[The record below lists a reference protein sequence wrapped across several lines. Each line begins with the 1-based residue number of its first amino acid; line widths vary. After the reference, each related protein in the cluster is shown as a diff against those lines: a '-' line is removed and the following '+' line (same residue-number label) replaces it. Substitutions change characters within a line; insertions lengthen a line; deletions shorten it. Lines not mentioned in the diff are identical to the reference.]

1 MQPFL
6 SRGERRRAFP
16 ISIRSGRFVMTTEAL
31 SPRRER
37 SPLNN
42 RLRAM
47 LTQENIITLVVA
59 IIVAGAVV
67 VPLAVL
73 FVSSFK
79 VLDPLGWDTTWGFGN
94 YVEMFTDRVIPKA
107 FLNTLIISSGSTV
120 LATFLGVSLAWIN
133 ARTNC
138 PGRDYLEPYN
148 LIPFFLS
155 PFVGAIAWHNLG
167 EPQTGLLN
175 NWAREI
181 FGIEGAI
188 INVDNIY
195 GVIWV
200 TGIFFAPLVYLFV
213 VGSLRR
219 MDPSL
224 EDSARTTGAGLIR
237 TTMTITLPL
246 VMPGILSGAIIVF
259 VTSAG
264 EFGVPFKLSA
274 PYGWETLTTQIF
286 TKAVGDDANHYLGAA
301 MSMGLGVITV
311 LLIWI
316 QQRYIA
322 PRSFTTVTG
331 KGFRPNVLDLGWWRW
346 VAFGY
351 NLLFILV
358 AVILPIVCLIIVS
371 LHPVWTG
378 KSVWA
383 DLTTI
388 NYVKTLFW
396 WRPEA
401 ISAATNG
408 IANSLILAFGGASI
422 AMVMALVISYMIHR
436 TKGFGVRMLDFLSV
450 VPIGFPGIVLA
461 MGVLV
466 TYIQT
471 PIYATLWILMLAYI
485 TRFFPYGQR
494 NISSIMLA
502 ISEELDQSSR
512 MAGASWFTTLWRITI
527 PLLKPGLFAGWI
539 LLFIIFLRELS
550 ISIILFT
557 TGTETLSVGVYY
569 LTNFE
574 NEPLTAALSMAQTV
588 MLLIAIYAF
597 RRFAGREALTA

>member
-1 MQPFL
+1 MQEVATVATGPEPQ
-6 SRGERRRAFP
+6 SAGGP
-16 ISIRSGRFVMTTEAL
+16 
-31 SPRRER
+31 PRRSKAE
-37 SPLNN
+37 N
-42 RLRAM
+42 RIRA
-47 LTQENIITLVVA
+47 LFNQENIATMVVA
-59 IIVAGAVV
+59 LIIGIAVIL
-67 VPLAVL
+67 PLIAL
-73 FVSSFK
+73 FINSFL
-79 VLDPLGWDTTWGFGN
+79 VLDDSGWDTEWGFDN
-94 YVEMFTDRVIPKA
+94 YLLMVTDRIIPKA
-107 FLNTLIISSGSTV
+107 FVNTILISSGSTV

-138 PGRDYLEPYN
+138 PGRDFLEPYN

-155 PFVGAIAWHNLG
+155 PFVGAIAWHNLAA
-167 EPQTGLLN
+167 PKTGLLN
-175 NWAREI
+175 NWAQDYLGFETHI
-181 FGIEGAI
+181 L
-188 INVDNIY
+188 NVDNLW

-224 EDSARTTGAGLIR
+224 EDSARTTGAGLFK
-237 TTMTITLPL
+237 TTMTVTLPL

-286 TKAVGDDANHYLGAA
+286 SKAVGDDANHYLGAA
-301 MSMGLGVITV
+301 MSMALGIITV
-311 LLIWI
+311 VLIWI

-331 KGFRPNVLDLGWWRW
+331 KGFRPNVLDLGSWKW

-351 NLLFILV
+351 NVLYILV
-358 AVILPIVCLIIVS
+358 AVVLPILSLLVVS
-371 LHPVWTG
+371 LHPVWEATIQPAQM
-378 KSVWA
+378 SF
-383 DLTTI
+383 I
-388 NYVKTLFW
+388 NYEKTLFF
-396 WRPEA
+396 WREDS
-401 ISAATNG
+401 IQAATNG
-408 IANSLILAFGGASI
+408 IFNSLILALVGATLS
-422 AMVMALVISYMIHR
+422 MVLAIVVSYMIHR
-436 TKGFGVRMLDFLSV
+436 TKGPMTRLIDFLCV

-471 PIYATLWILMLAYI
+471 PIYATLWILLLGYV

-494 NISSIMLA
+494 NVSSIMLA

-512 MAGASWFTTLWRITI
+512 MSGASWFTTLKRITI
-527 PLLKPGLFAGWI
+527 PLLKPGIFAGWV

-550 ISIILFT
+550 ISIILYT

-569 LTNFE
+569 LSNFE
-574 NEPLTAALSMAQTV
+574 NEPLTAALSMAQTIV
-588 MLLIAIYAF
+588 LLAAIFLF
-597 RRFAGREALTA
+597 RRVAGKEALTA

>member
-1 MQPFL
+1 
-6 SRGERRRAFP
+6 
-16 ISIRSGRFVMTTEAL
+16 MTTETL
-31 SPRRER
+31 PRTVER
-37 SPLNN
+37 SLWAN
-42 RLRAM
+42 RLRAL
-47 LTQENIITLVVA
+47 LTQENIITIVISVIVGAAVILPLVT
-59 IIVAGAVV
+59 
-67 VPLAVL
+67 L
-73 FVSSFK
+73 FISSFK

-94 YVEMFTDRVIPKA
+94 YVTLVTDRVIPKA
-107 FLNTLIISSGSTV
+107 FLNTLIISSGTTV
-120 LATFLGVSLAWIN
+120 LATTLGVSLAWIN

-148 LIPFFLS
+148 LVPFFLS

-175 NWAREI
+175 GWARDI
-181 FGIEGAI
+181 FGIEGYI
-188 INVDNIY
+188 LNVDNIW

-224 EDSARTTGAGLIR
+224 EDSARTTGAGLLR
-237 TTMTITLPL
+237 TTMTVTLPL

-286 TKAVGDDANHYLGAA
+286 SKAVGDDANHFLGATMA
-301 MSMGLGVITV
+301 MSLGIITV
-311 LLIWI
+311 FLIWI
-316 QQRYIA
+316 QQRFIA

-331 KGFRPNVLDLGWWRW
+331 KGFRPNVLDLGRWRW
-346 VAFGY
+346 LALGY
-351 NLLFILV
+351 NLSFIFV
-358 AVILPIVCLIIVS
+358 AVVLPIACLIIVS

-378 KSVWA
+378 SIIP
-383 DLTTI
+383 DQMTLN

-396 WRPEA
+396 WRPES
-401 ISAATNG
+401 IQTATNG
-408 IANSLILAFGGASI
+408 IVNSLILAFGGASI
-422 AMVMALVISYMIHR
+422 AMVMALVVSYMIHR
-436 TKGFGVRMLDFLSV
+436 TKGFGSRLLDFLSV

-471 PIYATLWILMLAYI
+471 PIYATLWILMLGYI

-494 NISSIMLA
+494 NIASIMLA

-512 MAGASWFTTLWRITI
+512 MAGASWFTTMRRITI
-527 PLLKPGLFAGWI
+527 PLLKPGIFAGWI

-550 ISIILFT
+550 ISIILFS

-588 MLLIAIYAF
+588 LLLIAIYAF
-597 RRFAGREALTA
+597 RRIAGREALTA

>member
-1 MQPFL
+1 
-6 SRGERRRAFP
+6 
-16 ISIRSGRFVMTTEAL
+16 MTTEAL
-31 SPRRER
+31 SPTRER

-47 LTQENIITLVVA
+47 VTQENIITLVVA

-94 YVEMFTDRVIPKA
+94 YVEMATDRIIPKA

-175 NWAREI
+175 NLARDI
-181 FGIEGAI
+181 FGVEGAL

-237 TTMTITLPL
+237 TTMTVTLPL

-286 TKAVGDDANHYLGAA
+286 SKAVGDDANYFLGAA

-311 LLIWI
+311 FLIWI

-331 KGFRPNVLDLGWWRW
+331 KGFRPNVLDLGPWRW

-351 NLLFILV
+351 NLAFIMV

-378 KSVWA
+378 KIVWA

-401 ISAATNG
+401 IAAATNG
-408 IANSLILAFGGASI
+408 IGNSLILAFGGASI

>member
-1 MQPFL
+1 
-6 SRGERRRAFP
+6 
-16 ISIRSGRFVMTTEAL
+16 MTMETL
-31 SPRRER
+31 SPTRER
-37 SPLNN
+37 SRLNN
-42 RLRAM
+42 RLRSM
-47 LTQENIITLVVA
+47 VTQENIITAIVA
-59 IIVAGAVV
+59 LIVAGAVI

-73 FVSSFK
+73 FVSSFR
-79 VLDPLGWDTTWGFGN
+79 VLDPLGWDTAWGFGN
-94 YVEMFTDRVIPKA
+94 YVEMFTDRIIPKA
-107 FLNTLIISSGSTV
+107 FVNTLIISSGSTV

-175 NWAREI
+175 NWARDLL
-181 FGIEGAI
+181 GIEGAI
-188 INVDNIY
+188 INVDNIW

-224 EDSARTTGAGLIR
+224 EDSARTTGAGLLR
-237 TTMTITLPL
+237 TTMTVTLPL

-286 TKAVGDDANHYLGAA
+286 SKAVGDDANHYLGAA
-301 MSMGLGVITV
+301 MSMALGIITV
-311 LLIWI
+311 FLIWV

-331 KGFRPNVLDLGWWRW
+331 KGFRPNVLDLGSWKW
-346 VAFGY
+346 VAFVY
-351 NLLFILV
+351 NLAFIAV
-358 AVILPIVCLIIVS
+358 AVVLPIICLLIVS

-378 KSVWA
+378 KIVVA

-388 NYVKTLFW
+388 NYAKTLLW
-396 WRPEA
+396 WRPDA

-408 IANSLILAFGGASI
+408 IINSLILSFGGASI

-436 TKGFGVRMLDFLSV
+436 NKGFGVRMLDFLSV

-512 MAGASWFTTLWRITI
+512 MAGASWFTTLRRITI

-588 MLLIAIYAF
+588 LLLIAIYIF
-597 RRFAGREALTA
+597 RRVAGREALTA

>member
-1 MQPFL
+1 
-6 SRGERRRAFP
+6 
-16 ISIRSGRFVMTTEAL
+16 MTTGAL
-31 SPRRER
+31 TAQR
-37 SPLNN
+37 SRMSN
-42 RLRAM
+42 RLRGM
-47 LTQENIITLVVA
+47 FTQENIVTMVVSL
-59 IIVAGAVV
+59 IIGVAVIL
-67 VPLAVL
+67 PLCAL
-73 FVSSFK
+73 LVSSFL
-79 VLDPLGWDTTWGFGN
+79 VLDPLGWDTEWGFDN
-94 YVEMFTDRVIPKA
+94 YVTLFTDQVIPKA
-107 FLNTLIISSGSTV
+107 FLNTIIVSTGSTV
-120 LATFLGVSLAWIN
+120 VATILGVSLAWIN

-138 PGRDYLEPYN
+138 PMRDYLEPYN

-167 EPQTGLLN
+167 APKTGLLN
-175 NWAREI
+175 AWARDLL
-181 FGIEGAI
+181 GIEGYL
-188 INVDNIY
+188 INVDNIW
-195 GVIWV
+195 GVVWV
-200 TGIFFAPLVYLFV
+200 TGIFFTPLVYLFV

-224 EDSARTTGAGLIR
+224 EDSARTTGAGLLR
-237 TTMTITLPL
+237 TTVTVTLPL

-286 TKAVGDDANHYLGAA
+286 TKAVGDDANHYLGAT
-301 MSMGLGVITV
+301 MSMALGIITV
-311 LLIWI
+311 LLIWV
-316 QQRYIA
+316 QQAYIA

-331 KGFRPNVLDLGWWRW
+331 KGYRPNVLDLGGWRW

-351 NLLFILV
+351 NILYILV
-358 AVILPIVCLIIVS
+358 AVVLPIVCLLIVS
-371 LHPVWTG
+371 LHPVWTAEIQF
-378 KSVWA
+378 SEMT
-383 DLTTI
+383 LH
-388 NYVKTLFW
+388 NYVKTLFF
-396 WRPEA
+396 WRSDSIE
-401 ISAATNG
+401 AATNG
-408 IANSLILAFGGASI
+408 ILNSFILAFVGATLAMI
-422 AMVMALVISYMIHR
+422 LAMVVSYMIHR
-436 TKGFGVRMLDFLSV
+436 TKGHGSRLLDFLCV

-471 PIYATLWILMLAYI
+471 PIYATLWILLLGYI

-502 ISEELDQSSR
+502 VSEELDQSSR
-512 MAGASWFTTLWRITI
+512 MAGASWFTTLRRITI
-527 PLLKPGLFAGWI
+527 PLLKPGIFAGWI

-550 ISIILFT
+550 ISIILYT

-588 MLLIAIYAF
+588 VLLACIYIF
-597 RRFAGREALTA
+597 RRVAGREALTA

>member
-1 MQPFL
+1 
-6 SRGERRRAFP
+6 
-16 ISIRSGRFVMTTEAL
+16 MTMETL
-31 SPRRER
+31 SPTRER
-37 SPLNN
+37 SRLNN
-42 RLRAM
+42 RLRSM
-47 LTQENIITLVVA
+47 VTQENIITAIVA
-59 IIVAGAVV
+59 LIVAGAVI

-73 FVSSFK
+73 FVSSFR
-79 VLDPLGWDTTWGFGN
+79 VLDPLGWDTVWGFGN
-94 YVEMFTDRVIPKA
+94 YVEMFTDRIIPKA
-107 FLNTLIISSGSTV
+107 FVNTLIISSGSTV

-175 NWAREI
+175 NWARDLL
-181 FGIEGAI
+181 GIEGAI
-188 INVDNIY
+188 INVDNIW

-224 EDSARTTGAGLIR
+224 EDSARTTGAGLLR
-237 TTMTITLPL
+237 TTMTVTLPL

-286 TKAVGDDANHYLGAA
+286 SKAVGDDANHYLGAA
-301 MSMGLGVITV
+301 MSMALGIITV
-311 LLIWI
+311 LLIWV

-331 KGFRPNVLDLGWWRW
+331 KGFRPNVLDLGSWKW
-346 VAFGY
+346 VAFVY
-351 NLLFILV
+351 NLAFIAV
-358 AVILPIVCLIIVS
+358 AVVLPIICLLIVS

-378 KSVWA
+378 KIVAA

-388 NYVKTLFW
+388 NYAKTLLW
-396 WRPEA
+396 WRPDA

-408 IANSLILAFGGASI
+408 IINSLILSFGGASI

-512 MAGASWFTTLWRITI
+512 MAGASWFTTLRRITI

-588 MLLIAIYAF
+588 LLLIAIYIF
-597 RRFAGREALTA
+597 RRVAGREALTA

>member
-1 MQPFL
+1 
-6 SRGERRRAFP
+6 
-16 ISIRSGRFVMTTEAL
+16 MTSEAL
-31 SPRRER
+31 SPTRER
-37 SPLNN
+37 SRLNN

-47 LTQENIITLVVA
+47 VTQENIITFIVA
-59 IIVAGAVV
+59 IIVAGAVI

-94 YVEMFTDRVIPKA
+94 YVEMFTDRIIPKA
-107 FLNTLIISSGSTV
+107 FVNTLIISSGSTI

-175 NWAREI
+175 NLARDVL
-181 FGIEGAI
+181 GIEGAI
-188 INVDNIY
+188 INIDNIW

-224 EDSARTTGAGLIR
+224 EDSARTTGAGLVR
-237 TTMTITLPL
+237 TTMTVTLPL

-286 TKAVGDDANHYLGAA
+286 SKAVGDDANHFLGAA
-301 MSMGLGVITV
+301 MSMALGIITV
-311 LLIWI
+311 FLIWI

-331 KGFRPNVLDLGWWRW
+331 KGFRPNVLDLGPWRW

-351 NLLFILV
+351 NLMFIAV
-358 AVILPIVCLIIVS
+358 AVVLPIVCLIIVS

-378 KSVWA
+378 KIVWA
-383 DLTTI
+383 DITTI

-408 IANSLILAFGGASI
+408 IGNSLILAFGGASI

-588 MLLIAIYAF
+588 LLLIAIYAF

>member
-1 MQPFL
+1 MSTQAISARAASPPAQP
-6 SRGERRRAFP
+6 SRW
-16 ISIRSGRFVMTTEAL
+16 EAL
-31 SPRRER
+31 F
-37 SPLNN
+37 
-42 RLRAM
+42 
-47 LTQENIITLVVA
+47 TQESIATLLVSV
-59 IIVAGAVV
+59 IVAAAVIL
-67 VPLAVL
+67 PLFTL
-73 FVSSFK
+73 FVSSFL
-79 VLDPLGWDTTWGFGN
+79 VLDPLGWETTWGFGN
-94 YVEMFTDRVIPKA
+94 YERLFTDHVIPKA
-107 FLNTLIISSGSTV
+107 FVNTLIISSGSTL
-120 LATFLGVSLAWIN
+120 LATFLGVSLAWVN

-138 PGRDYLEPYN
+138 PWRDHLEPWN

-155 PFVGAIAWHNLG
+155 PFVGAIAWHNLAA
-167 EPQTGLLN
+167 PQTGLLN
-175 NWAREI
+175 AWARNYLGVDGYL
-181 FGIEGAI
+181 F
-188 INVDNIY
+188 NVDNIW

-224 EDSARTTGAGLIR
+224 EDSARTTGAGLLR
-237 TTMTITLPL
+237 TTLTVTLPL
-246 VMPGILSGAIIVF
+246 VAPAILSGAIIVF

-286 TKAVGDDANHYLGAA
+286 SKAVGDDANHYLGAA
-301 MSMGLGVITV
+301 MSMSLGAITV
-311 LLIWI
+311 FLIWI

-331 KGFRPNVLDLGWWRW
+331 KGFRPNVLDLGRWKW

-351 NLLFILV
+351 NVTYILV
-358 AVILPIVCLIIVS
+358 AVVLPIVCLLIVS
-371 LHPVWTG
+371 LHPVWTAEIQLEHI
-378 KSVWA
+378 SFR
-383 DLTTI
+383 
-388 NYVKTLFW
+388 NYEKTLFF
-396 WRPEA
+396 WRPDA
-401 ISAATNG
+401 IQAATNG
-408 IANSLILAFGGASI
+408 IINSFVLALSGATIAMILALI
-422 AMVMALVISYMIHR
+422 VSYMIHR
-436 TKGFGVRMLDFLSV
+436 TKGFGSRLLDFLCV

-471 PIYATLWILMLAYI
+471 PIYATLWILLLGYI

-512 MAGASWFTTLWRITI
+512 MAGATWFTTLRRITI
-527 PLLKPGLFAGWI
+527 PLLKPGIFAGWV

-550 ISIILFT
+550 ISIILYT

-569 LTNFE
+569 LSNFE

-588 MLLIAIYAF
+588 VLLICVYIF
-597 RRFAGREALTA
+597 RRLAGREALTA

>member
-1 MQPFL
+1 
-6 SRGERRRAFP
+6 
-16 ISIRSGRFVMTTEAL
+16 MTTETL
-31 SPRRER
+31 TPTRER
-37 SPLNN
+37 SFFEN
-42 RLRAM
+42 RVRAAF
-47 LTQENIITLVVA
+47 TQENIITMVVSV
-59 IIVAGAVV
+59 IVAAAVI

-73 FVSSFK
+73 FVSSFR
-79 VLDPLGWDTTWGFGN
+79 VLDPGGWDTTWGLDN
-94 YVEMFTDRVIPKA
+94 YFLMVTDRIIPKA
-107 FLNTLIISSGSTV
+107 FVNTLIISSGSTI
-120 LATFLGVSLAWIN
+120 LATLLGVSLAWIN

-138 PGRDYLEPYN
+138 PWRDYLEPYN

-155 PFVGAIAWHNLG
+155 PFVGAIAWHNLA

-175 NWAREI
+175 NWVRDI
-181 FGIEGAI
+181 FGIEGALL
-188 INVDNIY
+188 NVDNIW

-224 EDSARTTGAGLIR
+224 EDSARTTGAGLVR
-237 TTMTITLPL
+237 TTMTVTLPL

-286 TKAVGDDANHYLGAA
+286 SKAVGDDANHYLGSA
-301 MSMGLGVITV
+301 MSMVLGIITV

-331 KGFRPNVLDLGWWRW
+331 KGFRPNVLDLGPWKWL
-346 VAFGY
+346 AFAY
-351 NLLFILV
+351 NLLFIAV
-358 AVILPIVCLIIVS
+358 AVVLPIVCLIIVS

-378 KSVWA
+378 A
-383 DLTTI
+383 LQPGELTFL
-388 NYVKTLFW
+388 NYEKTLFF
-396 WRPEA
+396 WREDA
-401 ISAATNG
+401 IQAATNG
-408 IANSLILAFGGASI
+408 IINSLILAFGGASI
-422 AMVMALVISYMIHR
+422 AMVLALVISYMIHR
-436 TKGFGVRMLDFLSV
+436 TKGFGVRLLDFLSV

-471 PIYATLWILMLAYI
+471 PIYATLWILMLGYI

-512 MAGASWFTTLWRITI
+512 MAGASWFTTLRRITI
-527 PLLKPGLFAGWI
+527 PLLKPGIFAGWI

-550 ISIILFT
+550 ISIILYT

-588 MLLIAIYAF
+588 VLLIAIYAF
-597 RRFAGREALTA
+597 RRVAGREALTA